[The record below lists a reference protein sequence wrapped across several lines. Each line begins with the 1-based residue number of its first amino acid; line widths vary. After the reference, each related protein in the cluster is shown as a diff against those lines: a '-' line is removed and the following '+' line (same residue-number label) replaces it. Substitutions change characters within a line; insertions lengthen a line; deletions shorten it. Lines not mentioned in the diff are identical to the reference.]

1 MLHLVPEAVL
11 ALVLLPHRQRVPS
24 LLRGRQRRAPQWV
37 VKRGIGAQV
46 QVRVATMRFL
56 VRSVVERC
64 TKTARSLRPPS
75 RRPWPRER
83 PCRAAP
89 IPGAVCSH
97 GAPGQILA
105 RNFAQPVA
113 LVERMLAQA
122 LREGCCPHRRKTRL
136 SSSWHLSFAI

>member
-11 ALVLLPHRQRVPS
+11 ALVLLPHRQRVPL

-46 QVRVATMRFL
+46 QVRVAIMRFL

-64 TKTARSLRPPS
+64 TKTARSLQPPS

-83 PCRAAP
+83 PCRSGP
-89 IPGAVCSH
+89 T
-97 GAPGQILA
+97 
-105 RNFAQPVA
+105 PVA
-113 LVERMLAQA
+113 AYSPRVLRQYLAPKCEQPACLVEKTLAQA
-122 LREGCCPHRRKTRL
+122 LREGCFPHRRKTRL
-136 SSSWHLSFAI
+136 SSL